1 MSSEPSRQP
10 LPFEPAKNR
19 KKQGKKSSPSPK
31 TKTVEEQ
38 EYSNV
43 KNQTKNI
50 SNQKRQQLKE
60 ESSIPEV
67 VSQRMITRMVLF
79 SGTPLI
85 LSLLTFVISYF
96 IITNDILILP
106 NQAVLLV
113 SMGFFGLSVIG
124 LSYGLFSASWDEDRK
139 GSLLGFQELKT
150 NFQRVKE
157 ARKEAKSKS

>member
-1 MSSEPSRQP
+1 MSSESSRQP

-38 EYSNV
+38 KSSNV
-43 KNQTKNI
+43 NQPKNI
-50 SNQKRQQLKE
+50 SNQKQRQQLKGE
-60 ESSIPEV
+60 NSIPEV
-67 VSQRMITRMVLF
+67 VSQRMISRMVLF

-113 SMGFFGLSVIG
+113 SMSFFGLSVIG

-139 GSLLGFQELKT
+139 GSLLGWQELKI
-150 NFQRVKE
+150 NFQRMKE

>member
-31 TKTVEEQ
+31 TKTVDEQ
-38 EYSNV
+38 KSSNV
-43 KNQTKNI
+43 KNQPKNI

-60 ESSIPEV
+60 DSSIPEV
-67 VSQRMITRMVLF
+67 VSRRMISRMVLF

-113 SMGFFGLSVIG
+113 SIGFFGLSVIG
-124 LSYGLFSASWDEDRK
+124 LSYGL
-139 GSLLGFQELKT
+139 
-150 NFQRVKE
+150 
-157 ARKEAKSKS
+157 

>member
-1 MSSEPSRQP
+1 MSSESSRQP

-31 TKTVEEQ
+31 TKTIEEQ
-38 EYSNV
+38 KSSNV
-43 KNQTKNI
+43 NQPKNI

-60 ESSIPEV
+60 ESSIPEI
-67 VSQRMITRMVLF
+67 VSQRMVTRMVLL

-85 LSLLTFVISYF
+85 LALLTFVISYF

-124 LSYGLFSASWDEDRK
+124 LSYGLFSASWDEEKK
-139 GSLLGFQELKT
+139 GTLLGWQELKI
-150 NFQRVKE
+150 NFQRMKE